1 MTNATPFDVGDRV
14 VYPHH
19 GAAVI
24 ERKEQRDS
32 FGEQREY
39 LVLHVDQGDLTLLV
53 PADNTEEVG
62 LRQVIE
68 EEDAAEV
75 FAVLARRGAHV
86 PGNWARRFK
95 NHVAKLK
102 SGDIYQVAEVVR
114 NLSLRHAEKPL
125 SAAEQRML
133 ATSGRI
139 LASELALALAVTEE
153 DAQHRVDE
161 AFSSRRDPPT
171 PLLSL

>member
-1 MTNATPFDVGDRV
+1 MRNATPFDVGDRV

-39 LVLHVDQGDLTLLV
+39 LVLHVDEGDLTLLV

-62 LRQVIE
+62 LRQVIDG
-68 EEDAAEV
+68 EDAAEV

-86 PGNWARRFK
+86 PSNWARRFK
-95 NHVAKLK
+95 NHVEKLK

-114 NLSLRHAEKPL
+114 NLSARRAEKPL
-125 SAAEQRML
+125 SAAERTLL
-133 ATSGRI
+133 ATARRI
-139 LASELALALAVTEE
+139 LASELAMALTITT
-153 DAQHRVDE
+153 DE
-161 AFSSRRDPPT
+161 AERRIDKVP
-171 PLLSL
+171 S

>member
-1 MTNATPFDVGDRV
+1 MRNATPFDVGDRV

-32 FGEQREY
+32 FGERREY
-39 LVLHVDQGDLTLLV
+39 LVLHVDQGELTLLV

-62 LRQVIE
+62 LRQVID

-86 PGNWARRFK
+86 PSNWARRFK
-95 NHVAKLK
+95 NHMDKLK
-102 SGDIYQVAEVVR
+102 SGDIYEVAHVVR
-114 NLSLRHAEKPL
+114 NLSARQAETRL

-133 ATSGRI
+133 ATARRI

-161 AFSSRRDPPT
+161 ALSRRRDPST
-171 PLLSL
+171 PLPSL